1 MIIQYKAKNQD
12 NKKVKG
18 MVKVQNIEVF
28 NTLITN
34 ANLTLISYKEI
45 KKKLIVFEEKISYLE
60 LANFSKK
67 LSLLLSTKISLD
79 RALEIINKTTPH
91 GRLKMLTLMMAKEIK
106 KGNPMSLVLM
116 DCNNYFPKFFISMI
130 KISETN
136 GSLAE
141 TLNYLNNYYRTLHL
155 SKQKII
161 GSLIYPS
168 ILSLFT
174 ILITILLL
182 FVIIPRF
189 KQIYDSMNIV
199 KIPKI
204 TQIIFN
210 LSSFCL
216 NNYLWIILSICLII
230 LIIILIAN
238 QKENL
243 MMDKIRL
250 KLPIHKKIIMP
261 LIYTKL
267 MYALWMIKSRGGNLV
282 DGLIMVKD
290 VINNKVIKKKL
301 EIIHEDLKCGK
312 YLSTSMEK
320 VKVFTPMITDLLKIG
335 EKTNSIE
342 ETLKILGEYYENE
355 SKELLN
361 RLSQFIEPIIIV
373 LIAIIVGVIILSVF
387 LPMFGVMDQIIGE

>member
-1 MIIQYKAKNQD
+1 MIIKYKAKNQD

-91 GRLKMLTLMMAKEIK
+91 GRLKTLTLMMAKEIK

-116 DCNNYFPKFFISMI
+116 ECNNYFPRFFISMI

-168 ILSLFT
+168 ILSIFT

-373 LIAIIVGVIILSVF
+373 LIAIIIGVIILSVF

>member
-1 MIIQYKAKNQD
+1 MIIKYKAKNQD

-34 ANLTLISYKEI
+34 ANLTLISYKEV

-216 NNYLWIILSICLII
+216 NNYLWIILSICLIV

-261 LIYTKL
+261 LLYTKL

-320 VKVFTPMITDLLKIG
+320 VKVFTPMITDLIKIG

>member
-1 MIIQYKAKNQD
+1 MIIKYKAKKQD

>member
-1 MIIQYKAKNQD
+1 MIIKYKAKNQD

-79 RALEIINKTTPH
+79 RALKIINKTTPH
-91 GRLKMLTLMMAKEIK
+91 GRLKTLTLMMAKEIK

>member
-1 MIIQYKAKNQD
+1 MIIKYKAKNQD

-34 ANLTLISYKEI
+34 ANLTLISYKEV

-91 GRLKMLTLMMAKEIK
+91 GRLKTLTLMMAKEIK

-116 DCNNYFPKFFISMI
+116 ECNNYFPRFFISMI

>member
-1 MIIQYKAKNQD
+1 MIIKYKAKNQD

-18 MVKVQNIEVF
+18 MVKAQNIEVF

-34 ANLTLISYKEI
+34 ANLTLISYKEV

-116 DCNNYFPKFFISMI
+116 ECNNYFPRFFISMI

-216 NNYLWIILSICLII
+216 NNYLWIILSICLIV

-261 LIYTKL
+261 LLYTKL

-320 VKVFTPMITDLLKIG
+320 VKVFTPMITDLIKIG

>member
-1 MIIQYKAKNQD
+1 MIIKYKAKNQD

-34 ANLTLISYKEI
+34 ANLTLISYKEV

-91 GRLKMLTLMMAKEIK
+91 GRLKTLTLMMAKEIK

-116 DCNNYFPKFFISMI
+116 ECNNYFPRFFISMI

-230 LIIILIAN
+230 LILILIAN

-320 VKVFTPMITDLLKIG
+320 VKVFTPMITDLIKIG

>member
-1 MIIQYKAKNQD
+1 MIIKYKAKNQD

-312 YLSTSMEK
+312 YLSTSMGK
-320 VKVFTPMITDLLKIG
+320 VKVFTPMITDLIKIG

>member
-1 MIIQYKAKNQD
+1 MIIKYKAKNQD

-34 ANLTLISYKEI
+34 ANLTLISYKEV

-91 GRLKMLTLMMAKEIK
+91 GRLKTLTLMMAKEIK

-116 DCNNYFPKFFISMI
+116 ECNNYFPRFFISMI

-168 ILSLFT
+168 ILSIFT

>member
-1 MIIQYKAKNQD
+1 MIIKYKAKNQD

-312 YLSTSMEK
+312 YLSTSMGK
-320 VKVFTPMITDLLKIG
+320 VKVFTPMITDLIKIG

-342 ETLKILGEYYENE
+342 ETLKILGEYYEKE

>member
-1 MIIQYKAKNQD
+1 MIIKYKAKNQD

-34 ANLTLISYKEI
+34 ANLTLISYKEV

-91 GRLKMLTLMMAKEIK
+91 GRLKTLTLMMAKEIK

-116 DCNNYFPKFFISMI
+116 ECNNYFPRFFISMI

-168 ILSLFT
+168 ILSIFT

-312 YLSTSMEK
+312 YLSTSMGK
-320 VKVFTPMITDLLKIG
+320 VKVFTPMITDLIKIG

>member
-1 MIIQYKAKNQD
+1 MIIKYKAKNQD

-91 GRLKMLTLMMAKEIK
+91 GRLKTLTLMMAKEIK

>member
-1 MIIQYKAKNQD
+1 MIIKYKAKNQD

-91 GRLKMLTLMMAKEIK
+91 GRLKTLTLMMAKEIK

-116 DCNNYFPKFFISMI
+116 ECNNYFPRFFISMI

-168 ILSLFT
+168 ILSIFT

-301 EIIHEDLKCGK
+301 EIIYEDLKCGK
-312 YLSTSMEK
+312 YLSTSMGK
-320 VKVFTPMITDLLKIG
+320 VKVFTPMITDLIKIG

>member
-1 MIIQYKAKNQD
+1 MIIKYKAKNQD

-34 ANLTLISYKEI
+34 ANLTLISYKEV

-116 DCNNYFPKFFISMI
+116 ECNNYFPRFFISMI

-312 YLSTSMEK
+312 YLSTSMGK
-320 VKVFTPMITDLLKIG
+320 VKVFTPMITDLIKIG

>member
-1 MIIQYKAKNQD
+1 MIIKYKAKNQD

-216 NNYLWIILSICLII
+216 NNYLCIILSICLII

>member
-1 MIIQYKAKNQD
+1 MIIKYKAKNQD

-34 ANLTLISYKEI
+34 ANLTLISYKEV

-91 GRLKMLTLMMAKEIK
+91 GRLKTLTLMMAKEIK

-116 DCNNYFPKFFISMI
+116 ECNNYFPRFFISMI
-130 KISETN
+130 KISEIN

-230 LIIILIAN
+230 LILILIAN

-320 VKVFTPMITDLLKIG
+320 VKVFTPMITDLIKIG

>member
-1 MIIQYKAKNQD
+1 
-12 NKKVKG
+12 
-18 MVKVQNIEVF
+18 
-28 NTLITN
+28 
-34 ANLTLISYKEI
+34 
-45 KKKLIVFEEKISYLE
+45 
-60 LANFSKK
+60 
-67 LSLLLSTKISLD
+67 
-79 RALEIINKTTPH
+79 
-91 GRLKMLTLMMAKEIK
+91 MLTLMMAKEIK
-106 KGNPMSLVLM
+106 KGNPISLVLM

-230 LIIILIAN
+230 LIIILIVN

>member
-1 MIIQYKAKNQD
+1 MIIKYKAKNQD

-34 ANLTLISYKEI
+34 ANLTLISYKEV

-91 GRLKMLTLMMAKEIK
+91 GRLKALTLMMAKEIK

-116 DCNNYFPKFFISMI
+116 ECNNYFPKFFISMI

-168 ILSLFT
+168 ILSIFT

-320 VKVFTPMITDLLKIG
+320 VKVFTPMITDLIKIG

>member
-91 GRLKMLTLMMAKEIK
+91 GRLKTLTLMMAKEIK

-116 DCNNYFPKFFISMI
+116 ECNNYFPRFFISMI

-168 ILSLFT
+168 ILSIFT

-312 YLSTSMEK
+312 YLSTSMGK
-320 VKVFTPMITDLLKIG
+320 VKVFTPMITDLIKIG

>member
-1 MIIQYKAKNQD
+1 MIIKYKAKNQD

-34 ANLTLISYKEI
+34 ANLTLISYKEV

-91 GRLKMLTLMMAKEIK
+91 GRLKTLTLMMAKEIK

-116 DCNNYFPKFFISMI
+116 DCNNYFPRFFISMI

-320 VKVFTPMITDLLKIG
+320 VKVFTPMITDLIKIG

>member
-1 MIIQYKAKNQD
+1 MIIKYKAKNQD

-91 GRLKMLTLMMAKEIK
+91 GRLKTLTLMMAKEIK

-116 DCNNYFPKFFISMI
+116 ECNNYFPRFFISMI

-312 YLSTSMEK
+312 YLSTSMGK
-320 VKVFTPMITDLLKIG
+320 VKVFTPMITDLIKIG

>member
-1 MIIQYKAKNQD
+1 MIIKYKAKNQD

-116 DCNNYFPKFFISMI
+116 DCNNYFPRFFISMI

>member
-1 MIIQYKAKNQD
+1 MIIKYKAKNQD

-34 ANLTLISYKEI
+34 ANLTLISYKEV

-91 GRLKMLTLMMAKEIK
+91 GRLKTLTLMMAKEIK

-116 DCNNYFPKFFISMI
+116 ECNNYFPKFFISMI

>member
-1 MIIQYKAKNQD
+1 MIIKYKAKNQD

-34 ANLTLISYKEI
+34 ANLTLISYKEV
-45 KKKLIVFEEKISYLE
+45 KKKLIVFEEKIIYLE

-91 GRLKMLTLMMAKEIK
+91 GRLKTLTLMMAKEIK

-116 DCNNYFPKFFISMI
+116 ECNNYFPRFFISMI

-230 LIIILIAN
+230 LILILIAN

-320 VKVFTPMITDLLKIG
+320 VKVFTPMITDLIKIG

>member
-1 MIIQYKAKNQD
+1 MIIKYKAKNQD

-91 GRLKMLTLMMAKEIK
+91 GRLKTLTLMMAKEIK

-116 DCNNYFPKFFISMI
+116 ECNNYFPRFFISMI

-216 NNYLWIILSICLII
+216 NNYLWVILSICLII

-312 YLSTSMEK
+312 YLSTSIEK

>member
-1 MIIQYKAKNQD
+1 MIIKYKAKNQD

-91 GRLKMLTLMMAKEIK
+91 GRLKTLTLMMAKEIK

-116 DCNNYFPKFFISMI
+116 ECNNYFPRFFISMI

-168 ILSLFT
+168 ILSIFT

-320 VKVFTPMITDLLKIG
+320 VKVFTPMITDLIKIG

>member
-1 MIIQYKAKNQD
+1 MIIKYKAKNQD

-34 ANLTLISYKEI
+34 ANLTLISYKEV

-91 GRLKMLTLMMAKEIK
+91 GRLKTLTLMMAKEIK

-116 DCNNYFPKFFISMI
+116 ECNNYFPRFFISMI

-168 ILSLFT
+168 ILSIFT

-320 VKVFTPMITDLLKIG
+320 VKVFTPMITDLIKIG

>member
-1 MIIQYKAKNQD
+1 MIIKYKAKNQD

-34 ANLTLISYKEI
+34 ANLTLISYKEV

-168 ILSLFT
+168 ILSIFT

-216 NNYLWIILSICLII
+216 NNYLWIILSICLIV

-261 LIYTKL
+261 LLYTKL

-320 VKVFTPMITDLLKIG
+320 VKVFTPMITDLIKIG

>member
-1 MIIQYKAKNQD
+1 MIIKYKAKNQD

-34 ANLTLISYKEI
+34 ANLTLISYKEV

-91 GRLKMLTLMMAKEIK
+91 GRLKTLTLMMAKEIK

-116 DCNNYFPKFFISMI
+116 DCNNYFPRFFISMI

>member
-1 MIIQYKAKNQD
+1 MIIKYKAKNQD

-34 ANLTLISYKEI
+34 ANLTLISYKEV

-91 GRLKMLTLMMAKEIK
+91 GRLKTVTLMMAKEIK

-116 DCNNYFPKFFISMI
+116 DCNNYFPRFFISMI

-136 GSLAE
+136 GSLVE

-168 ILSLFT
+168 ILSIFT

>member
-1 MIIQYKAKNQD
+1 MIIKYKAKNQD

-34 ANLTLISYKEI
+34 ANLTLISYKEV

-91 GRLKMLTLMMAKEIK
+91 GRLKTLTLMMAKEIK

-116 DCNNYFPKFFISMI
+116 ECNNYFPRFFISMI

-230 LIIILIAN
+230 LILILIAN

-282 DGLIMVKD
+282 DGLIMLKD

-320 VKVFTPMITDLLKIG
+320 VKVFTPMITDLIKIG

>member
-1 MIIQYKAKNQD
+1 MIIKYKAKNQD

-34 ANLTLISYKEI
+34 ANLTLISYKEV

-91 GRLKMLTLMMAKEIK
+91 GRLKTLTLMMAKEIK

-116 DCNNYFPKFFISMI
+116 ECNNYFPRFFISMI

-230 LIIILIAN
+230 LILILIAN

-320 VKVFTPMITDLLKIG
+320 VKVFTPMITDLIKIG

-342 ETLKILGEYYENE
+342 ETLKILGEYHENE

>member
-1 MIIQYKAKNQD
+1 MIIKYKAKNQD

-34 ANLTLISYKEI
+34 ANLTLISYKKI

>member
-1 MIIQYKAKNQD
+1 MIIKYKAKNQD

-34 ANLTLISYKEI
+34 ANLTLISYKEV

-91 GRLKMLTLMMAKEIK
+91 GRLKTLTLMMAKEIK

-116 DCNNYFPKFFISMI
+116 ECNNYFPRFFISMI

-312 YLSTSMEK
+312 YLSTSMGK
-320 VKVFTPMITDLLKIG
+320 VKVFTPMITDLIKIG

>member
-1 MIIQYKAKNQD
+1 MIIKYKAKNQD

-91 GRLKMLTLMMAKEIK
+91 GRLKTLTLMMAKEIK

-116 DCNNYFPKFFISMI
+116 DCNNYFPRFFISMI

-136 GSLAE
+136 GSLVE

-168 ILSLFT
+168 ILSIFT

>member
-1 MIIQYKAKNQD
+1 MIIKYKAKNQD

-91 GRLKMLTLMMAKEIK
+91 GRLKTLTLMMAKEIK

-312 YLSTSMEK
+312 YLSTSMGK

>member
-1 MIIQYKAKNQD
+1 MIIKYKAKNQD

-34 ANLTLISYKEI
+34 ANLTLISYKEV

-106 KGNPMSLVLM
+106 KGNPISLVLM

-230 LIIILIAN
+230 LIIILIVN

>member
-1 MIIQYKAKNQD
+1 MIIKYKAKNQY

-34 ANLTLISYKEI
+34 ANLTLISYKEV

-91 GRLKMLTLMMAKEIK
+91 GRLKTLTLMMAKEIK

-116 DCNNYFPKFFISMI
+116 ECNNYFPRFFISMI

-230 LIIILIAN
+230 LILILIAN

-320 VKVFTPMITDLLKIG
+320 VKVFTPMITDLIKIG

>member
-1 MIIQYKAKNQD
+1 MIIKYKAKNQD

-91 GRLKMLTLMMAKEIK
+91 GRLKTLTLMMAKEIK

-116 DCNNYFPKFFISMI
+116 ECNNYFPRFFISMI

-168 ILSLFT
+168 ILSIFT